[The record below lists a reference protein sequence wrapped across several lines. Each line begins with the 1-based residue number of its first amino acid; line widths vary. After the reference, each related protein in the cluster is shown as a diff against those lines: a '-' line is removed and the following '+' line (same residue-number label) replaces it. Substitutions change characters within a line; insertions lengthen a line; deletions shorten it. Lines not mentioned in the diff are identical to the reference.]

1 MDVGCISKCLISIHW
16 IESIFLK
23 VSAFYARL
31 PRITVTLPEMDLQP
45 VLPIMPFPEGHF
57 GPLAQPMGPG
67 MPTCTLAAVFGAA
80 IRRCPSVHS

>member
-31 PRITVTLPEMDLQP
+31 PRITVTLQEMDLQP
-45 VLPIMPFPEGHF
+45 VLPIMPFPF
-57 GPLAQPMGPG
+57 GLLAQPMGPC
-67 MPTCTLAAVFGAA
+67 MPTRTLAAVFGVA